1 MRVWGLIELELQE
14 AVELYSSEAQ
24 ADEAL
29 RQVLRD
35 EPGWIDLVA
44 VQPIELEESRFALN

>member
-1 MRVWGLIELELQE
+1 MRVWGLVELELQE
-14 AVELYSSEAQ
+14 AVELYGSRSE

-29 RQVLRD
+29 RQVLGD
-35 EPGWIDLVA
+35 EPGWTSLLA